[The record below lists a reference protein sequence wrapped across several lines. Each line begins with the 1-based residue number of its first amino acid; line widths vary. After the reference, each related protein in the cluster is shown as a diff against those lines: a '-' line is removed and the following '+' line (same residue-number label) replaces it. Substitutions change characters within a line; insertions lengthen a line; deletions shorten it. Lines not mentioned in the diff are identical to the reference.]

1 MSKRIFIL
9 LIILISVSLLIFHGT
24 SSKENFLD
32 SKRVNQSD
40 KILNIINSM
49 SLDEKIGQLVISGFY
64 GTSTDSSIIKLI
76 KEDKISGVILFGRNV
91 SDSSTLQSLNKNLK
105 EVNKSNKLPLFISV
119 DEEGGLVS
127 RMPKELKKL
136 PSNKY
141 IGDLNSESISYK
153 VGEIIGEELSYFGFN
168 MDFAP
173 VLDINSNPNNPVIGD
188 RAFSSN
194 KDVVSNLGTS
204 TMLGLTSKNIISVV
218 KHFPGHGDTSVDS
231 HVKLPLVNNDINRLK
246 SFEFIPFK
254 NAIDKGCDA
263 VMVSHIMLPKIDY
276 KYPATMSSK
285 IVTDILRND
294 LNFKGLVVSD
304 DMTMGAIVEN
314 YSLEDASV
322 QSINAG
328 VDLLLI
334 CHNYEN
340 TKAVLL
346 ALKNAVLNGSISQE
360 RLNSAL
366 YNIISIKNKYS
377 LFEEKSPSY
386 NIKSINEKIVNLFK

>member
-1 MSKRIFIL
+1 MSKKFFIL
-9 LIILISVSLLIFHGT
+9 FITLSSLLLLIFNGT
-24 SSKENFLD
+24 SSKDNFLD
-32 SKRVNQSD
+32 SKEVTQFD

-49 SLDEKIGQLVISGFY
+49 SLDEKIGQLVVSGFY
-64 GTSTDSSIIKLI
+64 GTSTDSSITKLI

-91 SDSSTLQSLNKNLK
+91 LDAPTLQSLNKNLK

-141 IGDLNSESISYK
+141 IGDLNSETISYK

-173 VLDINSNPNNPVIGD
+173 VLDINSNPNNPIIGD
-188 RAFSSN
+188 RAFSN
-194 KDVVSNLGTS
+194 IKDVVSNLGTS

-231 HVKLPLVNNDINRLK
+231 HVNLPLVNNDINRLK

-263 VMVSHIMLPKIDY
+263 VMVSHIMLPKIDN

-285 IVTDILRND
+285 IVTDILRTD

-304 DMTMGAIVEN
+304 DMTMGAIAEN
-314 YSLEDASV
+314 YSLDDASV

-346 ALKNAVLNGSISQE
+346 ALKNAVLNGTITQE

-386 NIKSINEKIVNLFK
+386 NIESINEKIVNLFK